1 MEGQSVDDEVLLSL
15 GRKVIETE
23 GAAVISLAA
32 RIDHQFAKACRL
44 MLGCRGRIIVC
55 GIGKSGHIGN
65 KMAATFASTGS
76 PAFFVHAAEASH
88 GDLGM
93 VQAGDVVLA
102 ISYSGTSNE
111 LLTLIPGIKRLGV
124 PLVSMSGEP
133 DSPLAQGADVN
144 LDTSVQREACPLGL
158 APTASTTATLA
169 LGDALAIALLGARGF
184 DENDFARSH
193 PGGRLGRRLLLRISD
208 VMVSGDALPVV
219 NDTVLLPDALMEI
232 TRKGLGMVAVVN
244 SDNQL
249 RGLYTDGD
257 LRRTIEQD
265 NDLRKIPIET
275 VMTHNPRT
283 IEASMLAFDAVS
295 LMQEYR
301 ITALPVIED
310 QQLAGVVTMHALL
323 RAGVV

>member
-1 MEGQSVDDEVLLSL
+1 MEGLSVDDDVLLDL

-23 GAAVISLAA
+23 GAAVMSLAA

-133 DSPLAQGADVN
+133 DSPLAQAADVN

-208 VMVSGDALPVV
+208 VMVRGDALPVV
-219 NDTVLLPDALMEI
+219 NDTVLLPAALMEI
-232 TRKGLGMVAVVN
+232 TRKGLGMVAVV
-244 SDNQL
+244 SGENQL

-265 NDLRKIPIET
+265 NDLRKIRIDT
-275 VMTHNPRT
+275 VMTHNPRS
-283 IEASMLAFDAVS
+283 IEANMLAFDAVTI
-295 LMQEYR
+295 MQDNR
-301 ITALPVIED
+301 ITALPVLED
-310 QQLAGVVTMHALL
+310 QQLVGIVTMHALL
-323 RAGVV
+323 QAGVV